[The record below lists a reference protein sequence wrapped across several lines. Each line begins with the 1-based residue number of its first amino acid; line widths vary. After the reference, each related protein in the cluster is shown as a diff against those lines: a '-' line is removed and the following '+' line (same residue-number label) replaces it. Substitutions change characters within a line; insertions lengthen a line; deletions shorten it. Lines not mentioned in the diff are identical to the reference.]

1 MNPMR
6 IAQRAKDITAS
17 VTLAIDAKAKELKEQ
32 GKDVI
37 GFGAGE
43 PDFDTPL
50 FIRDAA
56 KQALDAGMTR
66 YTPAAGMPQL
76 KQAICDKL
84 LRDNGLTYK
93 PNQIVVSCGAKHSL
107 FNAFFCLLEPGDE
120 VLIPSPC
127 WVSYPEQ
134 VRMVGGVPAFVA
146 SDAANDFKPTLA
158 QWEAAVTPKS
168 RALVLNSPNNP
179 NGCVWEREELEDIA
193 ALAKKHDLTIVADEI
208 YEHLIYD
215 GREHVSIAS
224 LSEDALARTIVINGV
239 SKSFAM
245 TGWRIGY
252 TASNPAIAKV
262 MGDMQSHS
270 TSAPA
275 TMAQVASIAA
285 LQGPFDTVAAM
296 RDEFDR
302 RRVELARRINE
313 IDGLSCALPRGA
325 FYIMMDIT
333 GILGKKLGDKLID
346 SPMAFASAL
355 LDDSLVAIVP
365 GEAFMSNVHCRLS
378 YATSLENI
386 TRGLDRIA
394 AFVGK
399 LQ

>member
-333 GILGKKLGDKLID
+333 GILGKRLGDKLID

>member
-1 MNPMR
+1 MR